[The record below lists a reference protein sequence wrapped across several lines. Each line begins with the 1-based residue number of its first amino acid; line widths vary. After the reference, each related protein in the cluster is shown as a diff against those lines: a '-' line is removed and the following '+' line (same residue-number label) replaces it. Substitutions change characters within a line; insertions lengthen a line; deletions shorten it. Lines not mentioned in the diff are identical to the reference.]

1 MLSTYLKNL
10 NNREKEKSES
20 ERNKV
25 KIRLKG
31 KSNKAL
37 QISDCE
43 SSIDNLSLK
52 IKNDFTELKK
62 NLSDIEDEIILQVP
76 ETNLSPREENKIVE
90 LKKKISKIDFKKQ
103 KK

>member
-10 NNREKEKSES
+10 NNRES

-37 QISDCE
+37 QISD
-43 SSIDNLSLK
+43 SDYSIDNLSLK

-76 ETNLSPREENKIVE
+76 QINISPREEDKIVE
-90 LKKKISKIDFKKQ
+90 LKRRISKIDFKKP

>member
-10 NNREKEKSES
+10 NIYEKDKKEKA
-20 ERNKV
+20 NKV
-25 KIRLKG
+25 KIRFRE
-31 KSNKAL
+31 KSNKSL
-37 QISDCE
+37 QISD
-43 SSIDNLSLK
+43 SVDNLSLK

-62 NLSDIEDEIILQVP
+62 NLSDIEDEIVLEVP

-90 LKKKISKIDFKKQ
+90 LKKKISKIDFKKP

>member
-10 NNREKEKSES
+10 NNRES

-31 KSNKAL
+31 KSNKSL
-37 QISDCE
+37 QISD
-43 SSIDNLSLK
+43 SDYSMDNLSLK

-62 NLSDIEDEIILQVP
+62 NLSDIEDEIILEVP
-76 ETNLSPREENKIVE
+76 S
-90 LKKKISKIDFKKQ
+90 S
-103 KK
+103 

>member
-37 QISDCE
+37 QISD
-43 SSIDNLSLK
+43 STLDNLSLK

-76 ETNLSPREENKIVE
+76 QINISPREEDKIVE
-90 LKKKISKIDFKKQ
+90 LKRRISKIDFKKP